1 MAAAS
6 RRSIWRAGAKNDLI
20 SRGGSLPRSPSG
32 LKAPFLAWDDAWIMR
47 QHAGQKPGRSS
58 QTQI

>member
-20 SRGGSLPRSPSG
+20 SRGSPCREALLALKLHFWHGTTPGS
-32 LKAPFLAWDDAWIMR
+32 
-47 QHAGQKPGRSS
+47 
-58 QTQI
+58 